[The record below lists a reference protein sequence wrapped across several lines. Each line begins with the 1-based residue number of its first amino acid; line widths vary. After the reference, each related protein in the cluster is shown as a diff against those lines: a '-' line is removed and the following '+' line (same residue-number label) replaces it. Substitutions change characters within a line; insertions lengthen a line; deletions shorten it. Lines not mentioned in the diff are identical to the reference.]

1 MTWIVIGLLFLIVF
15 RAVERMARAQ
25 ELSAAIL
32 AQLYLERRR

>member
-15 RAVERMARAQ
+15 RAVERAVRAQ
-25 ELSAAIL
+25 ELSALIL